1 MKKLLV
7 LALVTSLLVPSTA
20 RSVMAQEDTDPYDC
34 AAQGMWQLESGAC
47 APFINGIPPAN
58 GVAYSPE
65 EVQTLNEPLRMCIFT
80 CYPMIRYDPDYGA
93 WYYYYY
99 DTGAWYWA

>member
-1 MKKLLV
+1 MRKLLLLALVCVLV
-7 LALVTSLLVPSTA
+7 LALALPA
-20 RSVMAQEDTDPYDC
+20 RAQEDAD
-34 AAQGMWQLESGAC
+34 
-47 APFINGIPPAN
+47 FINGIPPAN

-65 EVQTLNEPLRMCIFT
+65 EIQTLNEPLRMCIFT
-80 CYPMIRYDPDYGA
+80 CYPAIMYDPNYGA